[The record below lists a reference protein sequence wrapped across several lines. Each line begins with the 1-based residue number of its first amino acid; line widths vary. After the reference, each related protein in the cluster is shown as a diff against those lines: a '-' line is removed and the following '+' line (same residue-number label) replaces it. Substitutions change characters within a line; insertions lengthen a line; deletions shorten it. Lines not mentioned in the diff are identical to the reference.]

1 MKSNLLNKEKKLNNE
16 IKNKYKP
23 ILTFTFNEFSQRFI
37 NFKNNFLK
45 ISDFNI
51 DDFNNNINQYKTN
64 LLSHFNQK
72 MKTFQNFLNKYHL
85 EESDYIKKRKSY
97 FDYIEKLKIKKLIK
111 FKNFKNNE
119 SKSILKSL

>member
-1 MKSNLLNKEKKLNNE
+1 MKYNLLNKEKKLNNE

-23 ILTFTFNEFSQRFI
+23 ILTFTFNEISKKFI
-37 NFKNNFLK
+37 NFKENFLK

-51 DDFNNNINQYKTN
+51 KDFNTNINQYKTN

-85 EESDYIKKRKSY
+85 EESDYIKKRKNY
-97 FDYIEKLKIKKLIK
+97 FDYIEKLELKKLIK
-111 FKNFKNNE
+111 FKNFKKSD
-119 SKSILKSL
+119 SKSKLKSF